1 MNVIEMRQLG
11 PEELGGRVTQW
22 QEELFRLRCNQAI
35 GQTTNPSAIRA
46 MRRQIARAKTI
57 LNEKRSDAASQ
68 G

>member
-1 MNVIEMRQLG
+1 MDPIEMRQLSA
-11 PEELGGRVTQW
+11 EELEGRVTQW

-35 GQTTNPSAIRA
+35 GQTTNPSAIRV

-57 LNEKRSDAASQ
+57 INEMQRHAATQ

>member
-1 MNVIEMRQLG
+1 MKPTEMRQLSTD
-11 PEELGGRVTQW
+11 ELDARVTEW

-35 GQTTNPSAIRA
+35 GQAANAMRIRT

-57 LNEKRSDAASQ
+57 ISEMQHHAASQ